1 MKKTIAYI
9 LTAAVFSAVMSSC
22 TAKSDDSQKEKNAV
36 TEKTLISTE
45 EAETSIPENTSGTAM
60 TSTDVSASEV
70 STDKA
75 DSQTTSGSS
84 ISETTA
90 LKTTSAKTEAVSSQS
105 SQAMTT
111 LKTTQA
117 PTTEPPVSTAPE
129 TTTEEPQKM
138 KGIVKINWL
147 CDGASYTLD
156 SDGELLLLS
165 LKIKDGIQPGDYTV
179 SIDSREES
187 SGNASNAYVTYESVT
202 KRRTE
207 FGNGIISVGASSAQS
222 EETYSGTYMFTNLIN
237 TSGASGDTVT
247 LPVQLSNNRQ
257 GDIGV
262 FSFVISYDASAFEFI
277 SLEKGS
283 AINSLSS
290 GGTLS
295 VNNELIPE

>member
-70 STDKA
+70 STDKT

-84 ISETTA
+84 ISETAA

-117 PTTEPPVSTAPE
+117 PTTELPVSTAPE

>member
-70 STDKA
+70 STDKT

-84 ISETTA
+84 ISETAA

-247 LPVQLSNNRQ
+247 LPVQPSNNR
-257 GDIGV
+257 
-262 FSFVISYDASAFEFI
+262 
-277 SLEKGS
+277 
-283 AINSLSS
+283 
-290 GGTLS
+290 
-295 VNNELIPE
+295 

>member
-70 STDKA
+70 STDKT

-84 ISETTA
+84 ISETAA

>member
-9 LTAAVFSAVMSSC
+9 LTVAVFSAVMSSC

-70 STDKA
+70 STDKT

-84 ISETTA
+84 ISETAA

-117 PTTEPPVSTAPE
+117 PTMEPPVSTAPE